1 VFCCFNSSYKLLPD
15 VFAVWMRLLAAMPGS
30 VLWLTQTRSDTSDNL
45 KRSAAAAGI
54 DPQRLVFAPRVPLAD
69 HLARHRH
76 ADVFLDTTP
85 YNAGATANDA
95 LMMGLP
101 VVSCPGETMASRI
114 AGSQLRAAG
123 LAELAT
129 ASLAEYE
136 ARALELARNPAVLDA
151 FRARLASRRGAL
163 FDTARYAR
171 GFEDAMERAWT
182 RYVRAS
188 PD

>member
-1 VFCCFNSSYKLLPD
+1 
-15 VFAVWMRLLAAMPGS
+15 
-30 VLWLTQTRSDTSDNL
+30 
-45 KRSAAAAGI
+45 
-54 DPQRLVFAPRVPLAD
+54 
-69 HLARHRH
+69 
-76 ADVFLDTTP
+76 
-85 YNAGATANDA
+85 
-95 LMMGLP
+95 
-101 VVSCPGETMASRI
+101 MASRI

-129 ASLAEYE
+129 AGLAEYE